1 MTDPASSSSPD
12 PSRTPDPALS
22 RVVRVFISSTFR
34 DFGVERDL
42 LMKRV
47 FPELRRRARSRFV
60 EVIGVDL
67 RWGITEEESQKGDT
81 LPICLREIERSR
93 QRELNS

>member
-22 RVVRVFISSTFR
+22 RAVRVFISSTFR
-34 DFGVERDL
+34 DFVAERDL

-47 FPELRRRARSRFV
+47 LPQQRIKDSPVNGTSATFPRLAS
-60 EVIGVDL
+60 D
-67 RWGITEEESQKGDT
+67 S
-81 LPICLREIERSR
+81 
-93 QRELNS
+93 

>member
-1 MTDPASSSSPD
+1 MTA
-12 PSRTPDPALS
+12 PSS

-42 LMKRV
+42 LIKRV
-47 FPELRRRARSRFV
+47 FPELRRRARDRFV

-67 RWGITEEESQKGDT
+67 RWGITEAQSQQGET

-93 QRELNS
+93 PYFIGLLGERYGWTPALD